1 MQCVL
6 SSDNHNKFASSVLFM
21 PARACRHSR
30 FLYEELSGQ
39 PAVYNKASRNASE
52 IFMIGIKI
60 TPLPF

>member
-1 MQCVL
+1 
-6 SSDNHNKFASSVLFM
+6 M

-39 PAVYNKASRNASE
+39 PAVYNKASRNASV
-52 IFMIGIKI
+52 IFMICIKI